1 MPTLATLPPSPL
13 TLCLLGT
20 GNMGLPMARR
30 LAQAGYP
37 VRVWNRTQAKAE
49 VLAADGAV
57 ICATPRQ
64 ACSGAD
70 ITLSLL
76 ENGDVVEQV
85 LFGLG
90 ADSACHGLASGSL
103 YRLDPGLP
111 VDASVDALE
120 VGRIY
125 LGANAN
131 RIQAGELLL
140 FVGKNG
146 ANLLHL
152 VLRAREVEEEKTLE
166 RVRIDL
172 DPLPDPV
179 APAAPRERGEFGP
192 SVWFLLSVGHSGR
205 AEARWLLPSPS
216 KKNAREVTCAGE
228 GTEAEVRACAS
239 LFSSWRCGCRK
250 KVSVMVW

>member
-37 VRVWNRTQAKAE
+37 MRVWNRTQAKAE

-103 YRLDPGLP
+103 VIDMASIQPRQARAHAQRLQAQGVRHLDAPVSGGTVGAEAGTLAIMVGGDVEDAAQAAPVFEGFWRTPRLAAVAAVKVQGTAARAGNDIATQACRRRSASQPLQARPTTRGMARLP
-111 VDASVDALE
+111 V
-120 VGRIY
+120 R
-125 LGANAN
+125 
-131 RIQAGELLL
+131 
-140 FVGKNG
+140 
-146 ANLLHL
+146 
-152 VLRAREVEEEKTLE
+152 
-166 RVRIDL
+166 
-172 DPLPDPV
+172 
-179 APAAPRERGEFGP
+179 
-192 SVWFLLSVGHSGR
+192 
-205 AEARWLLPSPS
+205 
-216 KKNAREVTCAGE
+216 
-228 GTEAEVRACAS
+228 
-239 LFSSWRCGCRK
+239 
-250 KVSVMVW
+250 

>member
-37 VRVWNRTQAKAE
+37 MRVWNRTQAKAE

-57 ICATPRQ
+57 ICTTPRQ

-90 ADSACHGLASGSL
+90 ADSACHGLASGS
-103 YRLDPGLP
+103 RAKP
-111 VDASVDALE
+111 V
-120 VGRIY
+120 RTP
-125 LGANAN
+125 NAC
-131 RIQAGELLL
+131 RRKACGTWMLL
-140 FVGKNG
+140 FQ
-146 ANLLHL
+146 
-152 VLRAREVEEEKTLE
+152 EV
-166 RVRIDL
+166 
-172 DPLPDPV
+172 
-179 APAAPRERGEFGP
+179 
-192 SVWFLLSVGHSGR
+192 LSVQRR
-205 AEARWLLPSPS
+205 ALWQSWSVEMLKMQRKQLLF
-216 KKNAREVTCAGE
+216 
-228 GTEAEVRACAS
+228 
-239 LFSSWRCGCRK
+239 LMF
-250 KVSVMVW
+250 